1 MKATAASTTTPVT
14 NAAMQEYTKIS
25 FRTLAI
31 ASPVQHPYSRDRPLQ
46 HRGEKVKFLSN
57 WPLNTRK
64 RDASGVEVSNRLN
77 TNAAWPMSALPPKAD
92 IERHDWHVR
101 FVS

>member
-14 NAAMQEYTKIS
+14 NAAMQEYAKIS

-77 TNAAWPMSALPPKAD
+77 TNAAWPMSALPPKDGVIGLPAYG
-92 IERHDWHVR
+92 
-101 FVS
+101 